1 MKKIFFHSIIFTVLI
16 SIIVGCDNNEK
27 LNNENEPVNTST
39 TSNSAGFKFM
49 VLIKKQDAVSFEE
62 YERYFM
68 DTHLPYVLAIPGLQ
82 GYKINMRHPTD
93 DSAQYDGI
101 SEFWFDDR
109 AAFDS
114 AMASPETKATLD
126 DAAKFLMPPQILLV
140 DERVIVSPGQVK
152 NTTSKL

>member
-1 MKKIFFHSIIFTVLI
+1 MKKMVFPFIIFTVLI
-16 SIIVGCDNNEK
+16 FINVGCDNNEK
-27 LNNENEPVNTST
+27 LNEKNEPVTST
-39 TSNSAGFKFM
+39 TITSAGFKFM

-93 DSAQYDGI
+93 DSAQFDGI

-126 DAAKFLMPPQILLV
+126 DAAKFLMPPQIILV

-152 NTTSKL
+152 DTTSKL